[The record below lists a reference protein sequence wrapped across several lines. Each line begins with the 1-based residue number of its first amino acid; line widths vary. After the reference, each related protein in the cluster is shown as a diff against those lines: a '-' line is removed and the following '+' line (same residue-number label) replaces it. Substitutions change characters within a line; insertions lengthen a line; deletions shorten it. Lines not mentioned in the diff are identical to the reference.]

1 MIRFFTASFDASVY
15 LQQPDQNAGRDEVL
29 EVGKLYYGDSKE
41 VCRTLIKFPIN
52 NIFPAFEDSLTFG
65 ATGSWKAYLNLKCV
79 QAEEIPLEYTIYANA
94 VSQSWSMGT
103 GTKFDNITSDGVSW
117 KYRNGVNTWQDNTVA
132 GTAVF
137 NVGTTGS
144 ANAEGGTWYT
154 ASQSSQSFSYEEA
167 DIRMDVTDIVHKWV
181 SGSASGGF
189 DNNGF
194 IIHHSLENENDT
206 SDYGV
211 LKFFSK
217 ETNTIYEPKLEID
230 WYDWRYDSNLSVP
243 SGSVNDGYKLVVL
256 NLQKEYTVN
265 SFAKIRLKARD
276 MYPIK
281 SFSNTFEYAQT
292 KKLPTGT
299 FYQIEDYK
307 TGDVICPFSDYTK
320 VSADDTSNYFWLFLD
335 NYPTNRTYKIKFRV
349 HDVDEEQGKVWTTII
364 DERYLFEIID

>member
-41 VCRTLIKFPIN
+41 VCRTLIKFPISQIVSTLN
-52 NIFPAFEDSLTFG
+52 EVNLNVTASN
-65 ATGSWKAYLNLKCV
+65 WKAYLNLKSV

-117 KYRNGVNTWQDNTVA
+117 KYRNGVNSWQDNTIA

-154 ASQSSQSFSYEEA
+154 ASQASQSFSYEEA
-167 DIRMDVTDIVHKWV
+167 DIRMDVTDITKLWI

-194 IIHHSLENENDT
+194 IIHHSLENESDT
-206 SDYGV
+206 TDYGL

-230 WYDWRYDSNLSVP
+230 WFDFSYASTLSTP

-256 NLQKEYTVN
+256 NLQKEYKQNTRT
-265 SFAKIRLKARD
+265 KIRVKARD
-276 MYPIK
+276 MYPLK
-281 SFSNTFEYAQT
+281 SFSNTFEYAQS
-292 KKLPTGT
+292 KKLPIPT

-307 TGDVICPFSDYTK
+307 TGDVICPFSAYTQI
-320 VSADDTSNYFWLFLD
+320 SADNTSNYFWLYLD

-349 HDVDEEQGKVWTTII
+349 DDIDQQGVTWSTII
-364 DERYLFEIID
+364 DERYLFEIVD